1 MKNESKS
8 VSYFERINILST
20 SVNHIKQIIKKHIT
34 NTMKAWE
41 DGLDIEKQTFHII
54 GPAGIGKTDICKQL
68 SIELT
73 EELNK
78 EFHIIKIQSP
88 VISRDDIL
96 CPFPEIKGDDK
107 KFSMLF
113 SDFIPVEKD
122 SYGIFV
128 IDEFSRGDHNLQQ
141 LMWQI
146 QNENMIHTKP
156 FPKGWFIISLDN
168 PDDEAYSMNNLE
180 DAAGI
185 RRCCHIYAEVSV
197 SAFLTY
203 AKKKNFHHC
212 VVEYIESHTGH
223 LYDFESQ
230 KLGRVYAN
238 PASWER
244 VSNILIG
251 YENIEKNGN
260 GIFSNLTEIELIISG
275 LLNASSTRLF
285 IDFIRSSENI
295 KPEEVFKNYKNIR
308 PKVMKYRK
316 ELNNTQLSRLMID
329 VMDYILNI
337 RPEVKSENIDN
348 IKSFLVDLPEDI
360 GATYFVI
367 AHEARDKNIE
377 GFRHLSFIQ
386 KGMLND
392 EEFNKKFVE
401 PMLKSS
407 KEKNSANTR

>member
-1 MKNESKS
+1 MKSEQKS
-8 VSYFERINILST
+8 LSYFERINILST
-20 SVNHIKQIIKKHIT
+20 SINHIKQIIKRHIT
-34 NTMKAWE
+34 NTLKAWD

-54 GPAGIGKTDICKQL
+54 GPAGIGKTDVCKQL
-68 SIELT
+68 SKELT

-78 EFHIIKIQSP
+78 QFDIIKIQSP

-113 SDFIPVEKD
+113 SDFIPIEKD

-128 IDEFSRGDHNLQQ
+128 VDEFSRGDHNLQQ

-203 AKKKNFHHC
+203 AKKKNFHNL
-212 VVEYIESHTGH
+212 VIEYIESNTAH

-244 VSNILIG
+244 VSNILMG
-251 YENIEKNGN
+251 YENIGNN
-260 GIFSNLTEIELIISG
+260 GIFSNLNEVELIISG
-275 LLNASSTRLF
+275 LLNASMARMF
-285 IDFIRSSENI
+285 IDFVRNSENI
-295 KPEEVFKNYKNIR
+295 KPEDIFENYKKIR
-308 PKVMKYRK
+308 PKIMKYRK
-316 ELNNTQLSRLMID
+316 ELNNTQLSRLMTG

-337 RPEVKSENIDN
+337 KPQVKPENIDN
-348 IKSFLVDLPEDI
+348 IKTFLVDLPEDI
-360 GATYFVI
+360 GATYFTI
-367 AHEARDKNIE
+367 AHDARDKNVE
-377 GFRHLSFIQ
+377 GFKHLSFIQ
-386 KGMLND
+386 KSMLGDD
-392 EEFNKKFVE
+392 EFKKKFVA
-401 PMLKSS
+401 PMIELS
-407 KEKNSANTR
+407 KKKNNADSR